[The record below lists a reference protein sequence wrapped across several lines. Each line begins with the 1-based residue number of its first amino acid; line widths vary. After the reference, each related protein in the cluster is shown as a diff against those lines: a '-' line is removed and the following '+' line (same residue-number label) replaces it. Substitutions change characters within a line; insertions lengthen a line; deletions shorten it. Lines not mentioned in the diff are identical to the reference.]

1 MKKNLLLLFLLVSQL
16 ILAQKMTTDYLD
28 GNWTSNGE
36 STEITF
42 KKIGKKALE
51 ITEFNNSGE
60 TLIILGYQISK
71 NKLCVEAEI
80 NNWKSISMYTI
91 IDENTMVADIV
102 SDAPG
107 YIIYK
112 RIINPDR
119 SDVSPQQ

>member
-1 MKKNLLLLFLLVSQL
+1 
-16 ILAQKMTTDYLD
+16 MTTDYLD

-42 KKIGKKALE
+42 KKIGKKTLE
-51 ITEFNNSGE
+51 ITEFDNSGE
-60 TLIILGYQISK
+60 TLIILDYQISK

-112 RIINPDR
+112 RIIN
-119 SDVSPQQ
+119 

>member
-42 KKIGKKALE
+42 KKIGKKTLE